1 MGIMTQFLDRMG
13 IQNLEKEKKEKKE
26 EEEEEKKCKSYI
38 TAPKGLFPCV
48 VLCCVS
54 CSLVLRDMCD
64 GACAPSHI
72 MLSLSLD

>member
-13 IQNLEKEKKEKKE
+13 IQNLEKEKENEEEE

-48 VLCCVS
+48 VCVVF
-54 CSLVLRDMCD
+54 LV
-64 GACAPSHI
+64 
-72 MLSLSLD
+72 

>member
-1 MGIMTQFLDRMG
+1 M
-13 IQNLEKEKKEKKE
+13 EKEEKEEKKE
-26 EEEEEKKCKSYI
+26 EEETKCKSYI

-48 VLCCVS
+48 LCVCCVS

-64 GACAPSHI
+64 GACAPSDI